1 MHICIFYRKDCI
13 FIGSAVIATLQTPI
27 CKLLGCEVPVV
38 LAGMGGVARS
48 ELVAAVSAAGGFGF
62 LGMVREPPDL
72 IRSEIARVR
81 AATTRDFGVNLI
93 PAATDPELL
102 EAELEAVIAE
112 HVAAVTL
119 FWDLRPDIVRRLRD
133 SGCRVL
139 CQVGSGREAE
149 EAAAAGAH
157 IVIAQGFEAG
167 GHVRGKTSL
176 ADLVPEVVARVN
188 VPVLAAGGI
197 VDGRGLAAALQWG
210 AQGAVMGTG
219 FLATRESFAH
229 DYHKMRIVEAKLGET
244 VHTDAFHI
252 NWPSGAAVRVLPN
265 SVTRGERGNPFCGE
279 RRIIGQEEGRPIY
292 LFSTDSPLRDMTGD
306 FEAMALYAGQGA
318 GLITAIP
325 PAAERLNAIV
335 DEAMRVLGIAG
346 DVRRDNGAVA
356 EFSSPACSMHEASDV
371 YMGYAGKDEVTAI
384 LNELLEAERAGAL
397 VTLESA
403 RAAGTGPLAELLRTV
418 QRDEARWCAML
429 LCRIEALGARP
440 SPTTGA
446 FYGKAMAIDDLRAR
460 IAFFNRGQGW
470 LVRKLRGILPRVRD
484 NQLHADLS
492 AMLRSH
498 EVHID
503 RVNDVARRL

>member
-1 MHICIFYRKDCI
+1 M
-13 FIGSAVIATLQTPI
+13 SAPSISTLKTPI
-27 CKLLGCEVPVV
+27 CELLGCDVPVI

-48 ELVAAVSAAGGFGF
+48 ELVAAVSAAGGFGI

-72 IRSEIARVR
+72 IRFEITRVR
-81 AATTRDFGVNLI
+81 AATARDFGVNLI

-149 EAAAAGAH
+149 EAVAAGAH

-167 GHVRGKTSL
+167 GHVRGKTNL
-176 ADLVPEVVARVN
+176 ADLVSEVVGRVN

-210 AQGAVMGTG
+210 AQGAVIGTA

-229 DYHKMRIVEAKLGET
+229 DYHKMRIVESKLGET

-252 NWPSGAAVRVLPN
+252 NWPSGAPVRVLPS
-265 SVTRGERGNPFCGE
+265 SVTRGEHGNPFCGE
-279 RRIIGQEEGRPIY
+279 RRIIGEEEGRPIY

-318 GLITAIP
+318 GLITGIP
-325 PAAERLNAIV
+325 TAAERLNAIV
-335 DEAMRVLGIAG
+335 DEAMRVLGIAE
-346 DVRRDNGAVA
+346 DVRPDDGAVA

-371 YMGYAGKDEVTAI
+371 YMGYAGKDELTTF

-403 RAAGTGPLAELLRTV
+403 RAAGTGPLAELLRIV

-429 LCRIEALGARP
+429 VRHVKALGERP
-440 SPTTGA
+440 SPETGA
-446 FYGKAMAIDDLRAR
+446 FYGRAMAVAEVSDR
-460 IAFFNRGQGW
+460 IAFLNRGQGW
-470 LVRKLRGILPRVRD
+470 VVRRLRGILPRVRD

-492 AMLRSH
+492 EMLQSH
-498 EVHID
+498 EVNI
-503 RVNDVARRL
+503 ARLNGCFYA